1 MQQTNAYWQL
11 ITHLGSSSLL
21 MPILAIALIGLWLA
35 SQKKV
40 VHLWIMGLTLAV
52 TITVISKV
60 IFLGW
65 GIGIASLNFTGI
77 SGHTLLA
84 TSILPI
90 LFCSVV
96 GGSQTKFKNIGLW
109 FGLILSFSVGIS
121 RIVLGMHSISEVV
134 AGWMIGL
141 VVCSVTLNAMESH
154 RGHLAYLQLSLLI
167 FLLAIGSTTP
177 NYLPTHDMEIKLAL
191 LLSGHDKPYTR
202 FHLSPEKI
210 T

>member
-1 MQQTNAYWQL
+1 MQQTNGYWQL
-11 ITHLGSSSLL
+11 ISHLGSSSLL
-21 MPILAIALIGLWLA
+21 MPILAIAVIGLWLS

-40 VHLWIMGLTLAV
+40 VHLWIIGLTLAV

-60 IFLGW
+60 FFLGW

-84 TSILPI
+84 TSILPV
-90 LFCSVV
+90 LFFSVA
-96 GGSQTKFKNIGLW
+96 GESQTKFSNIGLW

-141 VVCSVTLNAMESH
+141 VVCGVTLNAMESH
-154 RGHLAYLQLSLLI
+154 LGRLAYLQISLL
-167 FLLAIGSTTP
+167 FFMLAIGSTTP

-202 FHLSPEKI
+202 
-210 T
+210 